1 MNNEQQEPQPAG
13 IGEQEVAAYLRQH
26 PDFFQRHDQLLAELR
41 LPHPDTGQAVSLV
54 ERQIALLREQKDLL
68 EQRLRRLA
76 EAARTNEALLER
88 IQALILEIIASPTLR
103 AAMDT
108 LDDHLRHSFHAD
120 AVAVR
125 LFAPGQGPEFVARDD
140 PALGAFA
147 AVLKQGSA
155 LCGRL
160 NDEQRGFL
168 FGVAAEEVASGA
180 VIPLFEPG
188 AQEAFGLLGVGS
200 VDPRRFHPEMGT
212 VFLGHLGAVVAR
224 LFRDRLEG

>member
-1 MNNEQQEPQPAG
+1 M
-13 IGEQEVAAYLRQH
+13 AAYLRDH
-26 PDFFQRHDQLLAELR
+26 PDFFERHDHLLAELR
-41 LPHPDTGQAVSLV
+41 LPHPDTGQVVSLV
-54 ERQIALLREQKDLL
+54 ERQVSLLREQKDVL

-88 IQALILEIIASPTLR
+88 IQTLILEIISSPTLR
-103 AAMDT
+103 AALDT
-108 LDDHLRHSFHAD
+108 LDSHLRHSFHAD
-120 AVAVR
+120 AVAIR
-125 LFAPGQGPEFVARDD
+125 LFARGQGPEFVERDD
-140 PALGAFA
+140 PALEAFET
-147 AVLKQGSA
+147 VLKQGRA

-160 NDEQRGFL
+160 NGEQRGFL
-168 FGVAAEEVASGA
+168 FGAVADEVASGA

-224 LFRDRLEG
+224 LFRDRVGA